1 MRKLSVVV
9 VVMGLMA
16 CPPPKMD
23 TCGGQ
28 VCSETQYCD
37 TGALLCREDERPV
50 VKFDAVT
57 DVVTQPTV
65 LVTGKITDDVG
76 VIGAEWFAGT
86 DQPQA
91 FEVAADGTFAITVPT
106 PALDAQPLLVSV
118 RARDRLGATLQST
131 QMIVDRVG
139 PTITV
144 VSPRPTDVLN
154 ASEVSVTAR
163 ATDGSNSLGTL
174 IIAGRS
180 TTSPTVN
187 TEVTVSVPVDGGFD
201 YEPLSFNLEATDS
214 RGNKTTQKGSV
225 IIDNTA
231 PVVTLTAPA
240 TPDMFVTT
248 ATFTASAT
256 VSDGSGV
263 LVDFQLGSGVPVRAT
278 QSSPGVW
285 SAELT
290 IPTVEAAEAVTVT
303 VEDLQ
308 GNRTVVSRPVRI
320 DRVGPTLTITTP
332 AVASIHRNDIAV
344 SVTATADATRV
355 TASLGA
361 TPVVLTNSGTT
372 WSGTLTIPA
381 GDFTARTLTVVATD
395 SAMNEGSATVNVS
408 TDTVAPVVTITAP
421 MAAQKFKASDF
432 LSGNT
437 VAVTW
442 TVTDG
447 DTSAATTIVDGS
459 PFTGNTSNVTTSAT
473 DNPVT
478 YSRNIVAADRAG
490 NTASASVQ
498 FSVDRVAPTVIS
510 WTPNT
515 NSRNVTGNTVIT
527 FSEPVFGLGM
537 NDAPF
542 SITGLPTP
550 GGGWNAQRTT
560 FTMALSPL
568 VYRALTLTTLN
579 VFADAH
585 GNPIPTQTK
594 AFHTAT
600 SLPDGTLLT
609 GVASFSAASDTD
621 GVLSVYVVKPSSGCT
636 GTCVNLGTGQVHRD
650 TGGSM
655 TAVASN
661 ISTVASTGWLNVWNT
676 VNSVTLQSSP
686 SFGLLATR
694 NFDGPIQVWGPTSSA
709 ALPNGATGAV
719 ISRPPLF
726 RESGG
731 DAHAL
736 VTGDRYRRGTAE
748 VVLPR
753 SPTGLVSVS
762 STHASMFSVDAS
774 AIRFARLWCASTL
787 TVNGPRDACAAA
799 DYSIP
804 AASATNV
811 NAVSTLSGSC
821 EAVTFV
827 VGSDRRYSLLA
838 KPAHENPNDLILV
851 PAPQVLGSASLPNHA
866 RNARF
871 ARYVANGEDTLVYT
885 DYGTGTPVTGVQIR
899 KMTGC
904 AISSNDPVVATG
916 GPPFTEVNDTV
927 APIQIGQKLGV
938 IWLQAGE
945 VKLWVQP

>member
-91 FEVAADGTFAITVPT
+91 LEVAADGTFAITVPT

-118 RARDRLGATLQST
+118 RVRDRLGATLQST

-144 VSPRPTDVLN
+144 VSPRPTDVFN

-355 TASLGA
+355 TASLGT

-395 SAMNEGSATVNVS
+395 SAMNAGTATVNVS

-432 LSGNT
+432 ASGNT

-447 DTSAATTIVDGS
+447 DTSAATTTVDGS
-459 PFTGNTSNVTTSAT
+459 PFTGTTSNVTTSAT

-510 WTPNT
+510 WTPASG
-515 NSRNVTGNTVIT
+515 SRNLVNANTVIT
-527 FSEPVFGLGM
+527 FSEPVHGTGT

-542 SITGLPTP
+542 GITGQPTP
-550 GGGWNAQRTT
+550 GGVWNATDT
-560 FTMALSPL
+560 EFTMSLGSFNYDALEFVTS
-568 VYRALTLTTLN
+568 T

-585 GNPIPTQTK
+585 GNHLAAQTHRL
-594 AFHTAT
+594 HTAT
-600 SLPDGTLLT
+600 SVTGGLIAT
-609 GVASFSAASDTD
+609 GVTSFDAASDLD
-621 GVLSVYVVKPSSGCT
+621 GVL
-636 GTCVNLGTGQVHRD
+636 
-650 TGGSM
+650 
-655 TAVASN
+655 
-661 ISTVASTGWLNVWNT
+661 TVATTTLSCTPPCIAGGPVRLYRDNGSGSLAQVGGTLVADAYSAALNVWN
-676 VNSVTLQSSP
+676 SVDTTTLVSTP
-686 SFGLLATR
+686 RYGVMAPGFGFTARRWTGGSDTL
-694 NFDGPIQVWGPTSSA
+694 SA
-709 ALPNGATGAV
+709 Q
-719 ISRPPLF
+719 
-726 RESGG
+726 
-731 DAHAL
+731 
-736 VTGDRYRRGTAE
+736 
-748 VVLPR
+748 
-753 SPTGLVSVS
+753 TGLVVARPSLFAEERQNAPFASVGLVAGTAYTRTPFNYTLNHAPNINVVS
-762 STHASMFSVDAS
+762 SNVNYSFLGFDGSVLRIGRYYCQYLQGGAFFRCANVAITVAAAAGTTVSAASTVSGSCFAVASGEGTNRRFSILPRPSYETAFPLATSQPYAISSTPVGTNNNE
-774 AIRFARLWCASTL
+774 IRFGRYTWGSEDVLLYTTYDSSALGGVSVRKLNGCNPPSTSDVTVGTVTNAVSITGDAIPVQVGSKIGLVWRKTNGDLTL
-787 TVNGPRDACAAA
+787 TVFP
-799 DYSIP
+799 
-804 AASATNV
+804 
-811 NAVSTLSGSC
+811 
-821 EAVTFV
+821 
-827 VGSDRRYSLLA
+827 
-838 KPAHENPNDLILV
+838 
-851 PAPQVLGSASLPNHA
+851 
-866 RNARF
+866 
-871 ARYVANGEDTLVYT
+871 
-885 DYGTGTPVTGVQIR
+885 
-899 KMTGC
+899 
-904 AISSNDPVVATG
+904 
-916 GPPFTEVNDTV
+916 
-927 APIQIGQKLGV
+927 
-938 IWLQAGE
+938 
-945 VKLWVQP
+945 